1 METEEAKM
9 KKNRSRIGRR
19 TFSGRWGKRL
29 RAAVS
34 TFPFDCIASFDSKH
48 ADVLEKL
55 WDGNSFLEAC
65 AVLEKSFASIWTF
78 GFSFYRFYRPFIASD
93 REIFCFQLLYGTFN
107 SLCLER
113 CSRAGLEGGCIIDE
127 TSPHATENAWLGQR
141 VCVGAYR
148 FHSAPSATL
157 RCDKFL
163 YQPVRPCDFFL
174 GPHSHLCTTKFPF
187 SSFFFVWIHHQ
198 LAYACLCINILPL

>member
-1 METEEAKM
+1 M

-78 GFSFYRFYRPFIASD
+78 GFSFYRFYRPFYCLRQRNFLFSAS
-93 REIFCFQLLYGTFN
+93 RGHIYQFLFW
-107 SLCLER
+107 R
-113 CSRAGLEGGCIIDE
+113 CSHAGLEGGCIIDE

-174 GPHSHLCTTKFPF
+174 GSHPHLCTTKFPF
-187 SSFFFVWIHHQ
+187 SSFF
-198 LAYACLCINILPL
+198 LCGYTISWLTHVYV